1 MKMTIQEILDLGR
14 MGYTKDDIEKM
25 ADPEPKKE
33 EPKQEEPKKES
44 KQEEPEKE
52 EPKKE
57 EPKKEEPA
65 ADFSALSASIDALIK
80 TIQASNITKSNNS
93 GADDF
98 LSSEEIL
105 GNIIE
110 PPLKKGDKKK

>member
-14 MGYTKDDIEKM
+14 MGYTKEDIEKM
-25 ADPEPKKE
+25 ADPAPKKEEPKQEEPKKE
-33 EPKQEEPKKES
+33 EPKQEEPKKE
-44 KQEEPEKE
+44 EPKE

-57 EPKKEEPA
+57 EPTP
-65 ADFSALSASIDALIK
+65 DFSALSASIDALIK

-93 GADDF
+93 GADDS